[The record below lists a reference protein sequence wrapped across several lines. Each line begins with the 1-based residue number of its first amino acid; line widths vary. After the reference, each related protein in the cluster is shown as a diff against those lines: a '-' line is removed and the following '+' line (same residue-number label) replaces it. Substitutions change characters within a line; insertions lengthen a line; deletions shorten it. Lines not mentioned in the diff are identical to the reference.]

1 MREQRSGKMQTI
13 MSARKSWR
21 RWKLAVEAETR
32 ATSGPVSITPLLK
45 IAKSQP
51 ENEKKQS
58 YCPLAMRR

>member
-1 MREQRSGKMQTI
+1 M
-13 MSARKSWR
+13 
-21 RWKLAVEAETR
+21 AVEAETR